1 MKKKDKVKAMSF
13 GKYLLYRVG
22 HFKKWE
28 PDVSDVLNAAIS
40 VHSIKKVVNSRGR
53 HYFYIFPVYSDFA
66 HVSGLLR
73 TFRSNGVILRPHK
86 SHNYGELVWR
96 VPDRKQK
103 FISDV
108 MDVINDKDAFQM
120 MLAKKYQKEIQ
131 H

>member
-1 MKKKDKVKAMSF
+1 MGF
-13 GKYLLYRVG
+13 GKYLLYRATHVA
-22 HFKKWE
+22 KWE
-28 PDVSDVLNAAIS
+28 PQISDILDVVNS
-40 VHSIKKVVNSRGR
+40 VHSIKEIVTPRGR
-53 HYFYIFPVYSDFA
+53 HYFYVFPVCFDFEHLSD
-66 HVSGLLR
+66 LLQK
-73 TFRSNGVILRPHK
+73 FRSNGVILRPHK
-86 SHNYGELVWR
+86 SRNYGELVWR